1 MKPLPVFL
9 LSVSISTLMTVEG
22 KIDYNR
28 DVRPILA
35 GKCYACHGPDKE
47 TRKAKLRLDLRE
59 VALKNKVIVP
69 GKIEESEFHYR
80 IRSDDPDEI
89 MPPPESHATLTE
101 NEKDFLDQW
110 IKEGAKYDKHWAFVP
125 PLPPLLPEK
134 IRSGPETESI
144 PSFSKISRGMTL
156 SPLQKLTATA

>member
-1 MKPLPVFL
+1 MKPLPVLL
-9 LSVSISTLMTVEG
+9 LSASISILMTVEG

-47 TRKAKLRLDLRE
+47 GRKAKLRLDLRE

-89 MPPPESHATLTE
+89 MPPPESHAT
-101 NEKDFLDQW
+101 
-110 IKEGAKYDKHWAFVP
+110 
-125 PLPPLLPEK
+125 
-134 IRSGPETESI
+134 RTESSEL
-144 PSFSKISRGMTL
+144 SFI
-156 SPLQKLTATA
+156 